1 MSTDSVHIA
10 SKRPYFAIFDLLM
23 VCTYLTW
30 QVAFFD
36 LGVFNTVVALGIA
49 AFKAVLVILFFMHV
63 RHGARITWVVIVG
76 AMFWL
81 ALMLTITMSDYLT
94 RGWK

>member
-10 SKRPYFAIFDLLM
+10 SKRSYFTIFALLM

-36 LGVFNTVVALGIA
+36 LGVLNTVVALGIA
-49 AFKAVLVILFFMHV
+49 VFKAVLVILFFMHV

-76 AMFWL
+76 AVFWL
-81 ALMLTITMSDYLT
+81 ALILTITMSDYLT

>member
-10 SKRPYFAIFDLLM
+10 SKRSYFAIFALLM

-36 LGVFNTVVALGIA
+36 LGVFITVVAATMLATISPG
-49 AFKAVLVILFFMHV
+49 VLPEQFD
-63 RHGARITWVVIVG
+63 GEPET
-76 AMFWL
+76 
-81 ALMLTITMSDYLT
+81 
-94 RGWK
+94 